1 MKLSNALK
9 KGTGSRSA
17 EKNAGNLMPRER
29 DCLRLHR
36 HLRTLIR
43 QLPVAA
49 FLILL
54 TSGVWAA
61 DKPSV
66 DLKSYD
72 PPAKALLSRMSLDE
86 KIGQMTQAEL
96 TYLGDLTDIA
106 KYSVGSVLSG
116 GDADPKDGNSPEAWT
131 AAVERCQEQAHK
143 TRLAIPLLYG
153 IDAVHGH
160 NNVLGA
166 TIFPHDI
173 GLGCANDPALVEEI
187 GRITAEEMRATGV
200 NWAFAPCVT
209 VPQDIRWGRTYEG
222 YSENPDIS
230 GKLGAAAVRGLQGQ
244 SLHDPF
250 SVLACAKHYAGDGGT
265 TFGTGG
271 MEKKGL
277 DQGDVRVDDATM
289 RRLHLKPYPP
299 AIAAG
304 VGSIMPSYN
313 SWNGLKCSA
322 NKYLLTDV
330 LKGEFGFD
338 GFLISDY
345 NAIDQVA
352 PDYKEAVGICINAG
366 IDMGMVPNAH
376 AKFIKCLRELVEEGK
391 VPVSRIDDAV
401 TRILRVK
408 SAMGLIGKGAPIA
421 ANAKAQESFGS
432 DEHRAVAREAVRKSL
447 VLLKN
452 EHKTLPLAKDLK
464 HIHVAGPNADDMGKQ
479 CGGWTIT
486 WQGAAGNVVKGTT
499 ILAGIRAAVGKD
511 TKVTY
516 SADGAGG
523 EGADVVILVV
533 GESPYAE
540 MHGDSRDLAL
550 TAENSKAAE
559 TVKALKVPTVLVVVS
574 GRPVLINNLI
584 EQADACVA
592 AWLPG
597 SEGQG
602 VADVLFGDYRPT
614 GHLAFT
620 WPKSLEQLP
629 LRNDKNSGKPLYE
642 FGCGLT
648 YGE

>member
-1 MKLSNALK
+1 M
-9 KGTGSRSA
+9 T
-17 EKNAGNLMPRER
+17 
-29 DCLRLHR
+29 
-36 HLRTLIR
+36 
-43 QLPVAA
+43 
-49 FLILL
+49 
-54 TSGVWAA
+54 
-61 DKPSV
+61 
-66 DLKSYD
+66 
-72 PPAKALLSRMSLDE
+72 LDE
-86 KIGQMTQAEL
+86 KLGQMTQAEL

-106 KYSVGSVLSG
+106 KFGIGSVLSG
-116 GDADPKDGNSPEAWT
+116 GDADPKEGNSLEAW
-131 AAVERCQEQAHK
+131 AAVVARCQEQARK
-143 TRLAIPLLYG
+143 TRLGIPLLYG

-166 TIFPHDI
+166 TVFPHNI
-173 GLGCANDPALVEEI
+173 GLGCANDPALVEKI
-187 GRITAEEMRATGV
+187 GRITAEEVRATGI

-222 YSENPDIS
+222 YAENPDIA
-230 GKLGAAAVRGLQGQ
+230 GKLGAAAVRGLQGK
-244 SLHDPF
+244 SLHDPLA
-250 SVLACAKHYAGDGGT
+250 VLACAKHYAGDGGT
-265 TFGTGG
+265 AFGTGG
-271 MEKKGL
+271 IEKKGL
-277 DQGDVRVDDATM
+277 DQGDVRIDDATM

-299 AIAAG
+299 TIAAG

-376 AKFIKCLRELVEEGK
+376 AKFIQCLRELVDEGK
-391 VPVSRIDDAV
+391 VPMSRIDDAV

-408 SAMGLIGKGAPIA
+408 FAMGLIGKDTPAVA
-421 ANAKAQESFGS
+421 DADARKSFGS

-452 EHKTLPLAKDLK
+452 EHKTLPLSKHAK
-464 HIHVAGPNADDMGKQ
+464 HIHVAGPSADDMGKQ
-479 CGGWTIT
+479 CGGWTIS
-486 WQGAAGNVVKGTT
+486 WQGASGNAVKGTT
-499 ILAGIRAAVGKD
+499 ILAGIRAAVDKD
-511 TKVTY
+511 TKVTF

-523 EGADVVILVV
+523 EGADVVVLVV

-540 MHGDSRDLAL
+540 MHGDNRDLTLAS
-550 TAENSKAAE
+550 ENIQAAE
-559 TVKALKVPTVLVVVS
+559 KVAALRSPTVLIVVS
-574 GRPVLINNLI
+574 GRPVMIGSLLDR
-584 EQADACVA
+584 ADACVA

-602 VADVLFGDYRPT
+602 VADVLFGDCRPT
-614 GHLAFT
+614 GRLSFT
-620 WPKSLEQLP
+620 WPKELDQLP
-629 LRNDKNSGKPLYE
+629 LRNKGKSGEPLFEVGY
-642 FGCGLT
+642 GLT
-648 YGE
+648 YGD

>member
-1 MKLSNALK
+1 MESTHLRNVIWQVALAACFI
-9 KGTGSRSA
+9 GSGVAAWAA
-17 EKNAGNLMPRER
+17 EKPAL
-29 DCLRLHR
+29 
-36 HLRTLIR
+36 
-43 QLPVAA
+43 
-49 FLILL
+49 
-54 TSGVWAA
+54 
-61 DKPSV
+61 

-72 PPAKALLSRMSLDE
+72 PQAKALLTKMSLDE

-96 TYLGDLTDIA
+96 SYLGDLTDIA
-106 KYSVGSVLSG
+106 KFSVGSVLSG
-116 GDADPKDGNSPEAWT
+116 GDADPKEGNSLKAWT
-131 AAVERCQEQAHK
+131 AAVARCQDQARK
-143 TRLAIPLLYG
+143 TRLGIPLLYG

-173 GLGCANDPALVEEI
+173 GLGCANDPKLVEKI
-187 GRITAEEMRATGV
+187 GKITAEEMRATGI

-222 YSENPDIS
+222 FSENPDIS
-230 GKLGAAAVRGLQGQ
+230 GKLGAAAVRGLQGK

-250 SVLACAKHYAGDGGT
+250 SVLACSKHYAGDGGT

-271 MEKKGL
+271 IEKKGL

-299 AIAAG
+299 TIAAG

-322 NKYLLTDV
+322 SKYLLTDV

-345 NAIDQVA
+345 NAIDQVS

-366 IDMGMVPNAH
+366 MDMGMVPNGH
-376 AKFIKCLRELVEEGK
+376 AKFVKCLRELVDEGR
-391 VPVSRIDDAV
+391 VPLSRIDDAV

-408 SAMGLIGKGAPIA
+408 FAMGLIGENAPVA
-421 ANAKAQESFGS
+421 ADAEAQKSFGGE
-432 DEHRAVAREAVRKSL
+432 EHRAVAREAVRKSL

-452 EHKTLPLAKDLK
+452 ERDTLPLSKGLK

-479 CGGWTIT
+479 CGGWTIS
-486 WQGAAGNVVKGTT
+486 WQGAAGNAVKGTT
-499 ILAGIRAAVGKD
+499 ILAGIRAAVGTD

-516 SADGAGG
+516 SADGSGG
-523 EGADVVILVV
+523 EGADAVILVV

-550 TAENSKAAE
+550 SAENRKAAE
-559 TVKALKVPTVLVVVS
+559 SVKALKIPTVLVVVS
-574 GRPVLINNLI
+574 GRPVIVNDLID
-584 EQADACVA
+584 QATACVA

-602 VADVLFGDYRPT
+602 VADVLFGDCRPT
-614 GHLAFT
+614 GHLSFT
-620 WPKSLEQLP
+620 WPQTLDQLP
-629 LRNDKNSGKPLYE
+629 LSNSKKSGKPRFEIGY
-642 FGCGLT
+642 GLT
-648 YGE
+648 YGK

>member
-1 MKLSNALK
+1 MQ
-9 KGTGSRSA
+9 SRHF
-17 EKNAGNLMPRER
+17 EKVIWQFAFVL
-29 DCLRLHR
+29 
-36 HLRTLIR
+36 
-43 QLPVAA
+43 
-49 FLILL
+49 FLILPA
-54 TSGVWAA
+54 SWAEA
-61 DKPSV
+61 GEKPAIN
-66 DLKSYD
+66 LKSYD
-72 PPAKALLSRMSLDE
+72 PQAKALLAKMSLDE

-106 KYSVGSVLSG
+106 KFSVGSVLSG
-116 GDADPKDGNSPEAWT
+116 GDADPKEGNSPEAWT
-131 AAVERCQEQAHK
+131 AAVARCQEQARK
-143 TRLAIPLLYG
+143 TRLGIPLLYG

-173 GLGCANDPALVEEI
+173 GLGCANDPALIEKI
-187 GRITAEEMRATGV
+187 GQATAEEMRATGI

-230 GKLGAAAVRGLQGQ
+230 GKLGAAAVRGLQGK
-244 SLHDPF
+244 SLHDPY

-271 MEKKGL
+271 IEKKGL

-299 AIAAG
+299 TIAAG

-330 LKGEFGFD
+330 LKGEFEFD

-345 NAIDQVA
+345 NAIDQVS

-366 IDMGMVPNAH
+366 MDMGMVPNGH
-376 AKFIKCLRELVEEGK
+376 GKFIKCLRELVDEGK
-391 VPVSRIDDAV
+391 VPMSRIDDAV

-408 SAMGLIGKGAPIA
+408 FAMGLIGDKAPVA
-421 ANAKAQESFGS
+421 ADADAQKAFGS
-432 DEHRAVAREAVRKSL
+432 KEHRAVAREAVRKSL

-452 EHKTLPLAKDLK
+452 ERRILPLSKELK

-479 CGGWTIT
+479 CGGWTIS
-486 WQGAAGNVVKGTT
+486 WQGAAGNAVKGTT

-516 SADGAGG
+516 SADGTGG
-523 EGADVVILVV
+523 ERADAVILVV

-550 TAENSKAAE
+550 AAENSKAAE
-559 TVKALKVPTVLVVVS
+559 AVKALKVPTVLVVVS
-574 GRPVLINNLI
+574 GRPVLINHLI

-602 VADVLFGDYRPT
+602 VADVLFGDCRPT
-614 GHLAFT
+614 GHLSFT

-629 LRNDKNSGKPLYE
+629 RQAGEGRGKAMFECGY
-642 FGCGLT
+642 GLT
-648 YGE
+648 Y

>member
-1 MKLSNALK
+1 MKS
-9 KGTGSRSA
+9 T
-17 EKNAGNLMPRER
+17 
-29 DCLRLHR
+29 
-36 HLRTLIR
+36 HLRNVIW
-43 QLPVAA
+43 QVALA
-49 FLILL
+49 ACFIV
-54 TSGVWAA
+54 SSAVARAA
-61 DKPSV
+61 DKPAI

-72 PPAKALLSRMSLDE
+72 PQAKALLAKMSLEE

-106 KYSVGSVLSG
+106 KFSVGSVLSG
-116 GDADPKDGNSPEAWT
+116 GDADPKEGNSPETWS
-131 AAVERCQEQAHK
+131 AAVARCQDQARK
-143 TRLAIPLLYG
+143 TRLGIPLLYG

-173 GLGCANDPALVEEI
+173 GLGCANDPKLVEKI
-187 GRITAEEMRATGV
+187 GRITAEEMRATGI
-200 NWAFAPCVT
+200 NWAFSPCVT

-230 GKLGAAAVRGLQGQ
+230 GKLGAAAVRGLQGKN
-244 SLHDPF
+244 LHDPF

-265 TFGTGG
+265 TLGTGG
-271 MEKKGL
+271 IEKKGL

-299 AIAAG
+299 TIAAG

-345 NAIDQVA
+345 NAIDQVS
-352 PDYKEAVGICINAG
+352 PDYKEAVGICVNAG
-366 IDMGMVPNAH
+366 MDMGMVPNGH
-376 AKFIKCLRELVEEGK
+376 AKFIKCLRELVDEGK
-391 VPVSRIDDAV
+391 VTLSRIDDAV

-408 SAMGLIGKGAPIA
+408 FAMGLIGENAPVGADA
-421 ANAKAQESFGS
+421 EAQKSFGS
-432 DEHRAVAREAVRKSL
+432 EEHRAVAREAVRKSL

-452 EHKTLPLAKDLK
+452 ENKTLPLSKGLK

-479 CGGWTIT
+479 CGGWTIS
-486 WQGAAGNVVKGTT
+486 WQGAAGNAVKGTT

-516 SADGAGG
+516 SADGSGG
-523 EGADVVILVV
+523 EGADAVILVV

-550 TAENSKAAE
+550 SAENMKAAE
-559 TVKALKVPTVLVVVS
+559 TVKALKVPIVLVVVS

-584 EQADACVA
+584 DQATACVA
-592 AWLPG
+592 VWLPG

-602 VADVLFGDYRPT
+602 VADMLFGDCQPT
-614 GHLAFT
+614 GHLSFT
-620 WPKSLEQLP
+620 WPKTLDQLP
-629 LRNDKNSGKPLYE
+629 VSNRGKNGKPLFEIGY
-642 FGCGLT
+642 GLT
-648 YGE
+648 YGK